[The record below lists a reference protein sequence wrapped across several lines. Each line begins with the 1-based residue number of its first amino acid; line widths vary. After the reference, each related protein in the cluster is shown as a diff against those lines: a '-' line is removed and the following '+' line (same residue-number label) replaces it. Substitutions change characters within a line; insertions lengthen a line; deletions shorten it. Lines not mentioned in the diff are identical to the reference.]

1 MLHAGWSRTTSHA
14 LLASTR
20 VPVVTPTTAHR
31 RSCSSTNQFHVR
43 RVRGTST
50 VCTPVL
56 PGSPPCLGGFLVSG
70 WSCDN
75 RSPRIVCPL
84 AGVGVEIGPDIR
96 PAVRTLRLPTR
107 VNRGPVPRW
116 RTAHDNSDEPVEGAT
131 LADLLAG
138 NGLVALTEALDIP
151 GDQLAGVC
159 QGQVFQ
165 APQRQ
170 RGFVRGTWRDAEA
183 LVEGNVSLMRQ
194 RSGLTQYRLAQRLG
208 IGPDFL
214 AAKSFNLWG
223 RTFSEERDRRA
234 GPKANQ
240 QKRGRVSRE
249 LRAEL
254 EIALADGNDQ

>member
-1 MLHAGWSRTTSHA
+1 MGDFEAGRYAPPFATVLVV
-14 LLASTR
+14 LLAL
-20 VPVVTPTTAHR
+20 
-31 RSCSSTNQFHVR
+31 N
-43 RVRGTST
+43 
-50 VCTPVL
+50 
-56 PGSPPCLGGFLVSG
+56 
-70 WSCDN
+70 
-75 RSPRIVCPL
+75 L
-84 AGVGVEIGPDIR
+84 AAED
-96 PAVRTLRLPTR
+96 
-107 VNRGPVPRW
+107 
-116 RTAHDNSDEPVEGAT
+116 TAHDNSDEPVEGAT

-151 GDQLAGVC
+151 GDQLADVC

-170 RGFVRGTWRDAEA
+170 RGFVRGTWLDAEA

-194 RSGLTQYRLAQRLG
+194 RSGLTEYRLAQRLG

-254 EIALADGNDQ
+254 EKALADGNDQ